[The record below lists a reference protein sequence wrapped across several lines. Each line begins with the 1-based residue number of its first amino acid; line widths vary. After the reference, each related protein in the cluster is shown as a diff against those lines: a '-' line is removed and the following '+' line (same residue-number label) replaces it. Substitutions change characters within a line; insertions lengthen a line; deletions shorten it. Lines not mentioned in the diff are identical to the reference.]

1 MRYWAYFSGKLI
13 GITAVSY
20 GLFVALARFWPPQ
33 EQFAYVYPPRF
44 GHDLGYT
51 LGVGVWFLLS
61 CGMLYAAIWD
71 QRYRC
76 RICLRRLRMPIET
89 GSWGRM
95 LQFGRPEIEY
105 ICTYG
110 HGRLN
115 VAEVQISGSENPEWT
130 PQPNDIWSELAG
142 AGNAGG
148 KEDRPK

>member
-1 MRYWAYFSGKLI
+1 MRYWAYFASKLI
-13 GITAVSY
+13 GIAAVSY
-20 GLFVALARFWPPQ
+20 GLFGALTRFWPQ
-33 EQFAYVYPPRF
+33 QQQFAYVYPPRF

-61 CGMLYAAIWD
+61 CAMLYAAIWD

-89 GSWGRM
+89 GSWSRM
-95 LQFGRPEIEY
+95 LQLGRPEIEY

-142 AGNAGG
+142 AGSPGA